1 MIEVIVMIIMM
12 MMTIAAGISD
22 EIAIDENDSSK
33 KVVKAKYMGFVI
45 YWMFTIWDC

>member
-22 EIAIDENDSSK
+22 EIATDENNYK
-33 KVVKAKYMGFVI
+33 NVMQV
-45 YWMFTIWDC
+45 

>member
-22 EIAIDENDSSK
+22 EITTDDYDYEN
-33 KVVKAKYMGFVI
+33 VMQV
-45 YWMFTIWDC
+45 